1 MIPDAFAIIGD
12 PIDHSLSPT
21 IHNAAFRRLGMNCTY
36 IAYRIQKGE
45 LPAGV
50 ESLLKLHIRGFNVTI
65 PHKTDIVNLLDE
77 LDESARIAGA
87 VNTVRIK
94 DSSMTGYNTDIDGF
108 MTPLRRRID
117 VLGTRVL
124 VLGAGGAA
132 RAAVVGLVAEGASH
146 IKICGRTIQ
155 NARAIAA
162 IPDRTSTTS
171 YGPMPDKVGAGYDI
185 VVNATPLGMGG
196 VGVPT
201 DLADITPDSIVYDMV
216 YKPVTTTFLK
226 TASEAGCR
234 IIHGWEM
241 LLEQAVLAFEIWH
254 DIKAPQDVM
263 KRALLGG
270 FA

>member
-45 LPAGV
+45 LSAGV
-50 ESLLKLHIRGFNVTI
+50 ESLLKSHIRGFNVTI
-65 PHKTDIVNLLDE
+65 PHKTDIVNLLDDI
-77 LDESARIAGA
+77 DESARMAGA

-108 MTPLRRRID
+108 MAPLRRRIE
-117 VLGTRVL
+117 VRGSRAL

-132 RAAVVGLVAEGASH
+132 RAAVVGLAAAGASH

-162 IPDRTSTTS
+162 IPDRASTTS
-171 YGPMPDKVGAGYDI
+171 YGPMPDKVDAGYDI

-196 VGVPT
+196 VGVPA